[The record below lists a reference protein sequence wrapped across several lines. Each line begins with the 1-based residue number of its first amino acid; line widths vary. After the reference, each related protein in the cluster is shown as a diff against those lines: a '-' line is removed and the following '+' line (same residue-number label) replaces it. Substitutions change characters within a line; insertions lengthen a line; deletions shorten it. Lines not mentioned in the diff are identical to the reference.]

1 MYKKKDNYKKDNLQ
15 NFFIFNT
22 NESYDE
28 SFNFLI
34 KFYFIY

>member
-28 SFNFLI
+28 SFNF
-34 KFYFIY
+34 FS